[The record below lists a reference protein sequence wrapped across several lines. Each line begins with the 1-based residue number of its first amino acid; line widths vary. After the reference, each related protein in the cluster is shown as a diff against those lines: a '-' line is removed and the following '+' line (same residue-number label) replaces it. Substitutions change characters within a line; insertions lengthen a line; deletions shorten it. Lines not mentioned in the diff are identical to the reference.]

1 MVIIRSFRPHD
12 VACYVQFVNE
22 IDEVNGLGRV
32 TSAEQ
37 MKEHLRRPSYH
48 PDEDLFFAELDG
60 LLVGYADMVRELE
73 IGRVILEGAVH
84 PTHRGRGVGNSL
96 LEIAIDHGHKLG
108 ARVVQ
113 IPITQRMHAGEPFVQ
128 KRGFRVVRH
137 QWQMSLTEYSGGA
150 PQIPHGFE
158 LRHFVPGDEESL
170 CTLQNLAFAGSWGF
184 LTNTVDEIHYLA
196 NCSLC
201 RPEGILFIAEGE
213 RLVGYCWTIDDPSDK
228 EKGFIRMMG
237 VDPSYHGQG
246 LGRAILVAGIN
257 YLQRRG
263 MTTIELTVDSRN
275 TGAKRLY
282 QSVGFKRRGTT
293 LWYQR
298 RLEPC

>member
-1 MVIIRSFRPHD
+1 MVIIRNFRPHD
-12 VACYVQFVNE
+12 VARYVQLVNE
-22 IDEVNGLGRV
+22 IDEVDGLGRV
-32 TSAEQ
+32 TSVEQ
-37 MKEHLRRPSYH
+37 MKEHLKRPCYH

-84 PTHRGRGVGNSL
+84 PAHRGQGVGSRL
-96 LEIAIDHGHKLG
+96 LEIAIDHSRKLG
-108 ARVVQ
+108 ARAVQ
-113 IPITQRMHAGEPFVQ
+113 IPIAQKMQAGEQFVQ
-128 KRGFRVVRH
+128 QRGFRVVRRH
-137 QWQMSLTEYSGGA
+137 WQMSLTEYGGGA

-158 LRHFVPGDEESL
+158 LRHFVPGDEEGL

-184 LTNTVDEIHYLA
+184 CTNTVDEIHYLA

-201 RPEGILFIAEGE
+201 HPEGILFIAEGE
-213 RLVGYCWTIDDPSDK
+213 RLVGYCWTIDDPSDQ

-237 VDPSYHGQG
+237 VDPSYHGRG

-257 YLQRRG
+257 CLQRRG
-263 MTTIELTVDSRN
+263 MTTIELSVDSRN
-275 TGAKRLY
+275 SGAKRLY
-282 QSVGFKRRGTT
+282 QSVGFKRSGTT

-298 RLEPC
+298 RLGSC